1 MYLVFEFMELDLK
14 KKIDTLL
21 SGQYFPPQLVKWFMY
36 QLLSGVAACHSRRII
51 HRDLKPQ
58 NILLGT
64 DDELKI
70 ADFGLARA
78 FGIPIRPYTKEVVTL
93 WYRAP
98 ELLLGSTEY
107 STPVDLWSVGCIF
120 AEVISKRALFDGDS
134 EQDQI
139 RKIFRIMGT
148 PNDEVWPGVSQLP
161 GFSQI

>member
-1 MYLVFEFMELDLK
+1 
-14 KKIDTLL
+14 
-21 SGQYFPPQLVKWFMY
+21 
-36 QLLSGVAACHSRRII
+36 
-51 HRDLKPQ
+51 
-58 NILLGT
+58 LGNT
-64 DDELKI
+64 EELKI

-148 PNDEVWPGVSQLP
+148 PTDEVWPGVSSLP
-161 GFSQI
+161 GFQQIQWQQYERMDLKKVVKYLDQVLDEAGIDLLYKLLTYDPTQRISAIQALKHEYFKDL